1 MDKYSGTT
9 VRNVILVS
17 HSGAGKTSLA
27 DAMLFSCGQV
37 SRQGNVDE
45 GNSVSDY
52 DPLEINHKISI
63 NASILHCISANTKIN
78 IIDAPG
84 YADFVTELR
93 NAVPASDAG
102 IIVISAVDGIEVGTQ
117 RVWQILANNNVPRA
131 IFISKM
137 DKDNADFYKVIEE
150 IKNEFGKQCTP
161 LFLPIGS
168 QSEFKAVANLLTKE
182 KWDQLSAEEQA
193 KAAMFRE
200 AFIESVAEAD
210 DAMVEKY
217 LNGEDLTHDEIC
229 KYFKIAFK
237 QNKVVPIFCG
247 SSVKQ
252 LGVKQLIDKI
262 VSYFPSPACW
272 ETMPATDPETGEKK
286 EVLTTEDQPFSG
298 YIFKTVSDPYVGQLS
313 IFRVVSGAISSNT
326 EFFNVQAN
334 AVERIG
340 QLYVLQGKDQL
351 AVEAILAGDI
361 GAVAKLKNTHTSDS
375 ICDPKRKLVFDVKKE
390 ASPAIAFSLKPKTR
404 QDEDKISQ
412 ALAKMTIEDQG
423 LKVSRDSQTK
433 ELILSG
439 MGNMHL
445 QIAIE
450 RLKLRYHVEVEVGTP
465 KVAYKETIKKS
476 TKVHHKYKKQSGGR
490 GQYGDVWLEIAPLAR
505 GQEFEFLNKIVGG
518 AIPRQYIPSVEKGV
532 INKMAQ
538 GVLAG
543 YPLVDIQ
550 VTVYDGSYHDVDSSD
565 MAFQIAGGI
574 ALKKGVL
581 EASPILLEPV
591 MEVEIVIPDECMG
604 AITGDLS
611 SRRGRVQGME
621 QSGKNEKVKAQVPLS
636 EMLRYATDLRS
647 MTQGR
652 GSYTMTF
659 SHYDEVPHKN
669 AEKII
674 SEAKIEDDE
683 EHHH

>member
-1 MDKYSGTT
+1 MEKYSGFT

-52 DPLEINHKISI
+52 DPIEIKHKISI

-93 NAVPASDAG
+93 NAVPAADAG
-102 IIVISAVDGIEVGTQ
+102 IMVISAVDGIEVGTQ
-117 RVWQILANNNVPRA
+117 RVWQILANSDVPRA

-137 DKDNADFYKVIEE
+137 DKDNADFYKVVDE
-150 IKNEFGKQCTP
+150 IQAEFGKHCTP
-161 LFLPIGS
+161 LFLPIGAE
-168 QSEFKAVANLLTKE
+168 SEFKAVVNLLTKE
-182 KWDQLSAEEQA
+182 SWDQLSAEEQA
-193 KAAMFRE
+193 RAAVYRE
-200 AFIESVAEAD
+200 SFIESVAEAD

-217 LNGEDLTHDEIC
+217 LNGEELTHEEIC
-229 KYFKIAFK
+229 KFFKIAFK

-262 VSYFPSPACW
+262 INYFPSPACW
-272 ETMPATDPETGEKK
+272 ETIAAIDPDTQQKQ
-286 EVLTTEDQPFSG
+286 EVLTKDDQPFSG
-298 YIFKTVSDPYVGQLS
+298 YVFKTVADPYVGQLS
-313 IFRVVSGAISSNT
+313 IFRVVSGTINSQT
-326 EFFNVQAN
+326 EFFNVQAG

-340 QLYVLQGKDQL
+340 QLYILQGKEQL
-351 AVEAILAGDI
+351 PVESLLAGDI
-361 GAVAKLKNTHTSDS
+361 GAVAKLKNTHTGDS
-375 ICDPKRKLVFDVKKE
+375 LCDAKRKLIFNVITQS
-390 ASPAIAFSLKPKTR
+390 SPAIAFSLKPKTR
-404 QDEDKISQ
+404 QDEEKISH
-412 ALAKMTIEDQG
+412 ALLKMTTEDQG

-445 QIAIE
+445 EIAIE
-450 RLKLRYHVEVEVGTP
+450 RLKSRYHVEVEVGTP

-476 TKVHHKYKKQSGGR
+476 VKVHHKYKKQSGGH
-490 GQYGDVWLEIAPLAR
+490 GQYGDVWLEIAPLER
-505 GQEFEFLNKIVGG
+505 GKEFEFLNKIVGG

-532 INKMAQ
+532 KSKMAQ

-543 YPLVDIQ
+543 YPIVDIQ

-565 MAFQIAGGI
+565 IAFQIAGGI

-591 MEVEIVIPDECMG
+591 MEVEIVTPDECMG

-621 QSGKNEKVKAQVPLS
+621 QSGRNEKVKAKVPLS

-674 SEAKIEDDE
+674 SQAKIEDDE